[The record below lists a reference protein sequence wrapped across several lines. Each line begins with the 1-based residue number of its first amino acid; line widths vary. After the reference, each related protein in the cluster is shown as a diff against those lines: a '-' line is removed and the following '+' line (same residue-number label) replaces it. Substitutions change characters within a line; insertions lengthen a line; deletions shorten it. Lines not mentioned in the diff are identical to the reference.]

1 MSRSPSPPPFEG
13 HGPNGTLTAAD
24 ARALLSEC
32 ERLGMDLAPF
42 ARSKGLHPQR
52 LSWWKT
58 KFARLAPPPQPPP
71 ARLAAPTAPFL
82 PVRVETAAA
91 LSTTPPVVDAPFE
104 IVLGAR
110 MLRVPQRFSAAA
122 LTELLAVLEGA
133 R

>member
-1 MSRSPSPPPFEG
+1 MSRSPSPPPFVG
-13 HGPNGTLTAAD
+13 HGPNGTLTADD
-24 ARALLSEC
+24 ARALLTEC

-58 KFARLAPPPQPPP
+58 KFARQAPPPQPPP
-71 ARLAAPTAPFL
+71 SPRTAPSSHFL
-82 PVRVETAAA
+82 AVRVETAPMPAA
-91 LSTTPPVVDAPFE
+91 PPVADAPFE

-110 MLRVPQRFSAAA
+110 TLRVPQRFSAAA
-122 LTELLAVLEGA
+122 LAELLSVLEGA

>member
-1 MSRSPSPPPFEG
+1 MSRSPSPTPFVG

-24 ARALLSEC
+24 ARSLLTEC

-58 KFARLAPPPQPPP
+58 KFARQTPPPQPPSSP
-71 ARLAAPTAPFL
+71 AARTSPFL
-82 PVRVETAAA
+82 PVRVEATAAQ
-91 LSTTPPVVDAPFE
+91 PVADAPFE
-104 IVLGAR
+104 LLLGAR
-110 MLRVPQRFSAAA
+110 TLRVPQHFSAAA
-122 LTELLAVLEGA
+122 LAQLLSVLEGA

>member
-1 MSRSPSPPPFEG
+1 MSRSASPPPFVG
-13 HGPNGTLTAAD
+13 HGPKGTLTADD

-52 LSWWKT
+52 LAWWKT
-58 KFARLAPPPQPPP
+58 KFARQAPSPPQPPSSP
-71 ARLAAPTAPFL
+71 AAPASPFL
-82 PVRVETAAA
+82 PVRVEAAA
-91 LSTTPPVVDAPFE
+91 ARPVPDAPFE

-122 LTELLAVLEGA
+122 LAELLSVLEGA